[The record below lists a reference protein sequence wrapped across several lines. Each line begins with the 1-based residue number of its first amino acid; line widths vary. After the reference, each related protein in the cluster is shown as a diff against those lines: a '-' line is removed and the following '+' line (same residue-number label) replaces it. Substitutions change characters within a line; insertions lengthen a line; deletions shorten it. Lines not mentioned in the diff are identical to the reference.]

1 MLSLAPLL
9 FAALLSGASNAP
21 LPASVTL
28 DAPTRHVRT
37 TSRGITKLLARGY
50 QRSPTLA
57 AIITK
62 LQHSDVF
69 VYIEDVPR
77 LPGALE
83 GRLMMLPRAHEARY
97 VRIQIAL
104 RGAPEDT
111 IALLGHELQH
121 ALEVAEAPSVSDQA
135 GLERLYARIGVSGGA
150 HQYDTVA
157 AQETGR
163 TVRRELAA

>member
-1 MLSLAPLL
+1 MLSLVPML
-9 FAALLSGASNAP
+9 FSAVLGMPPTAALPESMA
-21 LPASVTL
+21 L
-28 DAPTRHVRT
+28 DSPTRHVRT
-37 TSRGITKLLARGY
+37 TNKTIARLLARGY
-50 QRSPTLA
+50 RRSPTLA
-57 AIITK
+57 GIVTR

-69 VYIEDVPR
+69 VYIEEVPR

-83 GRLMMLPRAHEARY
+83 GRLMMLPRAHEHRY

-135 GLERLYARIGVSGGA
+135 GLERLYARIGMSGGA

-163 TVRRELAA
+163 LVRKELSA